1 VLLALHVSCTL
12 QNFSI
17 GFGPKLLSFKSGR
30 GVRIGGKDDDDSS
43 SSTAASMPV
52 DEHVEYALRLIPV
65 GGFVS
70 FPVNFEQ
77 DEEGVITEDDHP
89 DLLQVNLH
97 SGYSECTAAS
107 EACIVCWILAIIWSG
122 VYSSVAFRELRTFC
136 HACVRAGVQLQ

>member
-1 VLLALHVSCTL
+1 MSSALRVIPCSSSHLLHTHYIPCSKLNRESCLALVAHALL

-30 GVRIGGKDDDDSS
+30 GVRIGGKDDDDST
-43 SSTAASMPV
+43 SSTAASMPI

-70 FPVNFEQ
+70 FPVNFEE

-89 DLLQVNLH
+89 DLLQVKSH
-97 SGYSECTAAS
+97 
-107 EACIVCWILAIIWSG
+107 
-122 VYSSVAFRELRTFC
+122 
-136 HACVRAGVQLQ
+136 